1 MRFGVALLVLA
12 VPAVGSAQTEIR
24 RVGDLVEVRATTAA
38 LADVLDRL
46 GRETGMKVVYDGAP
60 PRARVSL
67 ALPPSA
73 PAQAVLA
80 VLEGQGLNYLAR
92 MDPTGLKVDTL
103 YVVSA
108 GGAAAASGVTPART
122 AGARP
127 PGVPTPDEDDEPEP
141 EPEPEPTAV
150 IQRPERPDRSDRAE
164 RIERIERERVERER
178 AAAEAADDEK
188 PAAPRPG
195 VYTPGTVQPLLF
207 PPGGQNGQGQNG
219 QGGPVPGQPGPL
231 RMPPRPNPQASPS
244 LQ

>member
-1 MRFGVALLVLA
+1 MRFGVALALLA
-12 VPAVGSAQTEIR
+12 LPSAGFAQTEIR

-38 LADVLDRL
+38 LADVLERL

-73 PAQAVLA
+73 PAHAVLA

-103 YVVSA
+103 YVVST
-108 GGAAAASGVTPART
+108 GGATPGTPSVARG
-122 AGARP
+122 AARP
-127 PGVPTPDEDDEPEP
+127 PGVPSPDDDDEPEP
-141 EPEPEPTAV
+141 EPEPEPLAV
-150 IQRPERPDRSDRAE
+150 IQRPERPDRSERTE
-164 RIERIERERVERER
+164 RIERIERERLERER
-178 AAAEAADDEK
+178 AAAEADDEK
-188 PAAPRPG
+188 PPAPRPG

-219 QGGPVPGQPGPL
+219 QGGTLPVLPGAPGPL
-231 RMPPRPNPQASPS
+231 RMPVRPNPQASPS